1 MKLICVGDLHI
12 RANRPVSRKDD
23 YYHIQF
29 EKFGC
34 ILDTAENFIREE
46 EEVAI
51 LQPGD
56 FFDTQVPY
64 KVLADIAEV
73 IGRRRVFGFH
83 FPIFVVFGQHDMAYR
98 NIRNTPLYVLDLLG
112 GVQKALSPS
121 IIQTH
126 LGVDVNIYGV
136 DWDDE
141 ILKPETEGFNVLLI
155 HKMITKGGPLFPGQ
169 EDYEDAGVFLRKM
182 TGIGYDLIVSG
193 DNHQTFVVERK
204 KGALINAGSMMRM
217 SIDQVNH
224 KPCFFVVDTEA
235 REIERR
241 DFRFVFPAE
250 EVFDF
255 GKSDRKKRAQVN
267 FEFLNR
273 IYSGKKLELGL
284 DFQGE
289 LLKRAKDVGLED
301 LIKSILEEVNGV

>member
-1 MKLICVGDLHI
+1 MKLICAGDLHI

-23 YYHIQF
+23 YYFAQF
-29 EKFGC
+29 EKFGHL
-34 ILDTAENFIREE
+34 LDTAENFIREG

-64 KVLADIAEV
+64 KVLADIGEM
-73 IGRRRVFGFH
+73 IGRRRDFGYH

-112 GVQKALSPS
+112 VVQRAMHPS

-126 LGVDVNIYGV
+126 SGEDVNIYGV
-136 DWDDE
+136 DWGEDIPE
-141 ILKPETEGFNVLLI
+141 PETEGFNVLLI

-169 EDYEDAGVFLRKM
+169 KDYEDAEVFLRKM
-182 TGIGYDLIVSG
+182 VGMGYSLVVSG

-204 KGALINAGSMMRM
+204 KGVLVNAGSMMRM
-217 SIDQVNH
+217 SIDQADH
-224 KPCFFVVDTEA
+224 KPCFFIFDTET
-235 REIERR
+235 REIEKR
-241 DFRFVFPAE
+241 DFGWVFPAE

-255 GKSDRKKRAQVN
+255 ERQERKRAQVN
-267 FEFLNR
+267 FEFLDR
-273 IYSGKKLELGL
+273 IYSGKEVELGL

-289 LLKRAKDVGLED
+289 LLRRAKDVGLED
-301 LIKSILEEVNGV
+301 LIKSILEEVSDE